1 MNAQPCAFRAPPEDV
16 DCGAAAASSDTDDD
30 AKSDSDDA
38 NRPSAKAPK
47 RGAAATAV
55 RRRRGKQTASA
66 LRRGESPQTASD
78 LGVSANPKGTTTA
91 GAAATRSP
99 ASKLKN
105 VTNAV
110 TQSKAPAKRYVRGRD
125 EDGTRFRPVA
135 YSRALPPFLP
145 TVYEQHQKYQNQ
157 DRAKRGQCQGATE

>member
-30 AKSDSDDA
+30 TKSDSDDA
-38 NRPSAKAPK
+38 SRPTAKAPK

-55 RRRRGKQTASA
+55 RRRRGKQSASS
-66 LRRGESPQTASD
+66 LRRGESPQTASN
-78 LGVSANPKGTTTA
+78 LGTPTTANAKAAKTA
-91 GAAATRSP
+91 GAAVARSP

-110 TQSKAPAKRYVRGRD
+110 TNAGQSKAPAKRYVRGR
-125 EDGTRFRPVA
+125 E
-135 YSRALPPFLP
+135 
-145 TVYEQHQKYQNQ
+145 
-157 DRAKRGQCQGATE
+157 